1 MSIKRFKLSTVA
13 TIMVSAM
20 SFPTLADAPV
30 LQEQQLK
37 QLSALKLEEKSP
49 TNNRYIIKFKSEKTA
64 EKRVFNDFIAMN
76 FLFTA
81 GAEPL
86 FSLNGQQAMVAE
98 LDEYSLET
106 LRGLSSIE
114 SIEIDPKR
122 FLFDATKSD
131 GVISPYAQ
139 STPYGINMVQGHLLS
154 QNNTSARKV
163 CVIDTGY
170 NLGHPDLPY
179 GNVTGIANNNAV
191 GRWNNDGNGH
201 GTHVAG
207 TIAAENNS
215 QGVVGVY
222 PGVDLHIVK
231 IFNDNGQ
238 WTHASN
244 LINAIQQCK
253 DAGSHVVNM
262 SLGGGNYS
270 SSENTA
276 MQNFVNGG
284 MMLVAAAGN
293 DGNSSKS
300 YPASYNSVI
309 SVASVTSSESRSSFS
324 QYNDQVEVAGPGS
337 NVNSTY
343 PTNTYRSL
351 SGTSMASP
359 HVAGVAALVWSHHT
373 QCTNQEIRA
382 AINATAK
389 DKGAAG
395 RDNYYGHGIA
405 QAKSASDYLSANGC
419 QGGGDP
425 GNPGGVKPVNGSL
438 PNLQGNQNG
447 WTHYTW
453 NIPQGVKE
461 MNLAITG
468 GTGDA
473 DLYVRYNAQPDAN
486 NYTCRPWK
494 NGNEEQCSFTNPN
507 AGTWHISLY
516 GYNNFN
522 GVTLNYSYK

>member
-1 MSIKRFKLSTVA
+1 MSITRFKLSTLSTLMFTALSLPAFAQEPVFQGHTEEA
-13 TIMVSAM
+13 KLQSKSKKSA
-20 SFPTLADAPV
+20 S
-30 LQEQQLK
+30 
-37 QLSALKLEEKSP
+37 
-49 TNNRYIIKFKSEKTA
+49 NRYIVRFKETFSGGKNS
-64 EKRVFNDFIAMN
+64 FNNYIALN
-76 FLFTA
+76 YLFTA

-86 FSLNGQQAMVAE
+86 FALNGQQAMVAE
-98 LDEYSLET
+98 LDEYSLDT
-106 LRGLSSIE
+106 LRGFSSVD

-122 FLFDATKSD
+122 YVLPLAKSANQI
-131 GVISPYAQ
+131 VPFAQ
-139 STPYGINMVQGHLLS
+139 STPYGITMVQGHLLPQS
-154 QNNTSARKV
+154 NTSARKV

-179 GNVTGIANNNAV
+179 GNVTGVANNNAV

-207 TIAAENNS
+207 TIAAEDNN

-231 IFNDNGQ
+231 IFDDNGQ
-238 WTHASN
+238 WTYASN
-244 LINAIQQCK
+244 LVNAIQQCK
-253 DAGSHVVNM
+253 DGGAQVVNM

-270 SSENTA
+270 NSENTA
-276 MQNFVNGG
+276 MQNFVDGG
-284 MMLVAAAGN
+284 MILVAAAGN

-324 QYNDQVEVAGPGS
+324 QYNDQVELAGPGS
-337 NVNSTY
+337 SVNSTY

-359 HVAGVAALVWSHHT
+359 HVAGVAALVWSHNS
-373 QCTNQEIRA
+373 QCNNQQIRA
-382 AINATAK
+382 ALNATAK

-395 RDNYYGHGIA
+395 RDNYYGHGIV
-405 QAKSASDYLSANGC
+405 QAKAASDYIAANGC

-425 GNPGGVKPVNGSL
+425 GGVTPVNGSL

-453 NIPQGVKE
+453 DIPQGVKE
-461 MNLAITG
+461 MALTITG

-494 NGNEEQCSFTNPN
+494 NGNEEQCLFTNPSS
-507 AGTWHISLY
+507 GVWHISLY
-516 GYNNFN
+516 GYNNYS

>member
-1 MSIKRFKLSTVA
+1 MSINKRFKLSTISTVMLS
-13 TIMVSAM
+13 TISLSAM
-20 SFPTLADAPV
+20 ADAPV
-30 LQEQQLK
+30 FDGHSDTQTFAVK
-37 QLSALKLEEKSP
+37 SAKDQ
-49 TNNRYIIKFKSEKTA
+49 RYIVRFKQDLSGGKTN
-64 EKRVFNDFIAMN
+64 FNDFIALN
-76 FLFTA
+76 YLFTA

-86 FSLNGQQAMVAE
+86 FSLGEQQAMVAH
-98 LDEYSLET
+98 LDEYSLKT
-106 LRGLSSIE
+106 LRGFSSVE

-122 FLFDATKSD
+122 YLSPAIKSQQA
-131 GVISPYAQ
+131 ITPFAQ

-154 QNNTSARKV
+154 QSNTSARKV

-179 GNVTGIANNNAV
+179 GNVTGNANNNAV

-207 TIAAENNS
+207 TIAAENNN

-222 PGVDLHIVK
+222 PGMDLHIVK
-231 IFNDNGQ
+231 IFDDNGQ
-238 WTHASN
+238 WTYASD
-244 LINAIQQCK
+244 LVKAIQQCK

-270 SSENTA
+270 NSENTA
-276 MQNFVNGG
+276 MQNFVDGG
-284 MMLVAAAGN
+284 LMLVAAAGN

-309 SVASVTSSESRSSFS
+309 SVASVTSNESRSSFS
-324 QYNDQVEVAGPGS
+324 QYNDQVEMAAPGS
-337 NVNSTY
+337 SVNSTY

-351 SGTSMASP
+351 SGTSMAAP
-359 HVAGVAALVWSHHT
+359 HVAGVAALVWSHNT

-382 AINATAK
+382 ALNATAK
-389 DKGAAG
+389 DKGATG
-395 RDNYYGHGIA
+395 RDNYYGHGIVK
-405 QAKSASDYLSANGC
+405 AKDASDHIAANGC

-425 GNPGGVKPVNGSL
+425 GGVQPVNGAL
-438 PNLQGNQNG
+438 PNLQGTQNG

-453 NIPQGVKE
+453 DIPQGVKE
-461 MNLAITG
+461 MSLQITG

-473 DLYVRYNAQPDAN
+473 DLYVRYNARPDAN

-494 NGNEEQCSFTNPN
+494 NGNEEQCVFTNPSS
-507 AGTWHISLY
+507 GKWHISLY
-516 GYNNFN
+516 GYNNYS
-522 GVTLNYSYK
+522 GVTLNYAYK

>member
-1 MSIKRFKLSTVA
+1 MSITRFKLSTLSTLMFTALSLPAFAQEPVFQGHTEEA
-13 TIMVSAM
+13 KLQSKSKKSA
-20 SFPTLADAPV
+20 S
-30 LQEQQLK
+30 
-37 QLSALKLEEKSP
+37 
-49 TNNRYIIKFKSEKTA
+49 NRYIVRFKETLSGGKNS
-64 EKRVFNDFIAMN
+64 FNNYIALN
-76 FLFTA
+76 YLFTA

-86 FSLNGQQAMVAE
+86 FALNGQQAMVAE

-106 LRGLSSIE
+106 LRGFSSVD

-122 FLFDATKSD
+122 YVLPLAKSANQI
-131 GVISPYAQ
+131 VPFAQ
-139 STPYGINMVQGHLLS
+139 STPYGITMVQGHLLPQS
-154 QNNTSARKV
+154 NTSARKV

-179 GNVTGIANNNAV
+179 GNATGVANNNAV

-207 TIAAENNS
+207 TIAAEDNN

-231 IFNDNGQ
+231 IFDDNGQ
-238 WTHASN
+238 WTYASN
-244 LINAIQQCK
+244 LVNAIQQCK
-253 DAGSHVVNM
+253 DGGAQVVNM

-270 SSENTA
+270 NSENTA
-276 MQNFVNGG
+276 MQNFVDGG
-284 MMLVAAAGN
+284 MILVAAAGN

-324 QYNDQVEVAGPGS
+324 QYNDQVELAGPGS
-337 NVNSTY
+337 SVNSTY

-359 HVAGVAALVWSHHT
+359 HVAGVAALVWSHNS
-373 QCTNQEIRA
+373 QCNNQQIRA
-382 AINATAK
+382 ALNATAK

-395 RDNYYGHGIA
+395 RDNYYGHGIV
-405 QAKSASDYLSANGC
+405 QAKAASDYIAANGC

-425 GNPGGVKPVNGSL
+425 GGVTPVNGSL

-453 NIPQGVKE
+453 DIPQGVKE
-461 MNLAITG
+461 MALTITG

-494 NGNEEQCSFTNPN
+494 NGNEEQCLFTNPSS
-507 AGTWHISLY
+507 GVWHISLY
-516 GYNNFN
+516 GYNNYS

>member
-1 MSIKRFKLSTVA
+1 MSIKRFKLSAITTLMA
-13 TIMVSAM
+13 TAV
-20 SFPTLADAPV
+20 SFPTIASEPV
-30 LQEQQLK
+30 LEGYESDQ
-37 QLSALKLEEKSP
+37 KLQTKTVQS
-49 TNNRYIIKFKSEKTA
+49 NRYIVKFKKEKLG
-64 EKRVFNDFIAMN
+64 EKRTFNDFIALN
-76 FLFTA
+76 YLFTA

-86 FSLNGQQAMVAE
+86 FSINEERVMVAE
-98 LDEYSLET
+98 LDDFSLKT
-106 LRGLSSIE
+106 LRNMSSIE

-122 FLFDATKSD
+122 YLAKTTSRDAIT
-131 GVISPYAQ
+131 PYAQ
-139 STPYGINMVQGHLLS
+139 STPYGINMVQGNLLS
-154 QNNTSARKV
+154 QTNTSARKV

-207 TIAAENNS
+207 TIAAENNN
-215 QGVVGVY
+215 QGVIGVY

-231 IFNDNGQ
+231 IFDDNGQ
-238 WTHASN
+238 WTYASN

-253 DAGSHVVNM
+253 DAGSDVVNM

-293 DGNSSKS
+293 DGNGSKS
-300 YPASYNSVI
+300 YPASYDSVI
-309 SVASVTSSESRSSFS
+309 SVASVTSNESRSSFS
-324 QYNDQVEVAGPGS
+324 QYNDQVEISGPGS

-395 RDNYYGHGIA
+395 YDIYYGHGIA
-405 QAKSASDYLSANGC
+405 QAKSASDYLTANGC

-425 GNPGGVKPVNGSL
+425 GNPGDVTPVNGSL
-438 PNLQGNQNG
+438 PNLQGTQNG

-461 MNLAITG
+461 MSLNITG

-494 NGNEEQCSFTNPN
+494 DGNEEQCTFTNPTS
-507 AGTWHISLY
+507 GTWHISLF
-516 GYNNFN
+516 GYSNYS
-522 GVTLNYSYK
+522 GVTLNYAYK